1 MDQLLQYIEANEW
14 LIPLTV
20 IVSLGSCVVLEAL
33 IPLFGKRDHKIRHY
47 GINTVFLLSTVLVS
61 SPIIVLHGLVFVWQ
75 AESEVGL
82 LYLLDLPIWMG
93 LLLSILVLDLIG
105 QYAVHFMLH
114 RVKWLW
120 RLHMVHHSDTLVDAT
135 TGFRHHP
142 GDAICRNLATLFAV
156 IMLGI
161 SLSHYLVYRLITV
174 VFAYVTH
181 ANIRLPERSEMILS
195 YLFITPNIHKF
206 HHHLERPWTD
216 SNYGN
221 IFSIWDRVFGTLV
234 QGEVDQVRYGLDV
247 LKTGRDNDLI
257 YQFILPF
264 DFSIKT
270 DDRVGLFS
278 RKHA

>member
-1 MDQLLQYIEANEW
+1 MDQLLLYVEANEW
-14 LIPLTV
+14 LIPVMV
-20 IVSLGSCVVLEAL
+20 ILSLGFCMTLEVL
-33 IPLFGKRDHKIRHY
+33 IPLFEGSDHKIRHY
-47 GINTVFLLSTVLVS
+47 GINTVFLLSTILVS
-61 SPIIVLHGLVFVWQ
+61 SPLIALHGLVFIWQ

-82 LYLLDLPIWMG
+82 LYSLDLPVWMVV
-93 LLLSILVLDLIG
+93 LLSILVLDLIG
-105 QYAVHFMLH
+105 QYAVHFLLH

-120 RLHMVHHSDTLVDAT
+120 RLHMVHHSDTRVDAT

-156 IMLGI
+156 IIVGI
-161 SLSHYLVYRLITV
+161 PLSHYLVYRLITV
-174 VFAYVTH
+174 AFAYVTH
-181 ANIRLPERSEMILS
+181 ANIRLPERVEVILS

-234 QGEVDQVRYGLDV
+234 QGEVMRVRYGLDV
-247 LKTGRDNDLI
+247 LPAERDDDLI

-270 DDRVGLFS
+270 DDRAGLFS
-278 RKHA
+278 RKHT